1 MAPSFSYTFRMN
13 EFLSYFENQK
23 FVKWVLNP
31 SEDLNYYWEE
41 FIKKNPEEKKRIQ
54 QARVILLSLKSK
66 KIYDSGNIPDDLSF
80 EISQKIHQKK
90 KQSAAVR
97 LSFTIIRYA
106 AVAILFFTLG
116 IVFYISQK
124 PGNYLESYQQNT
136 ELQSAG
142 NSQLILGNGENV
154 QIREKESEIV
164 YQTNGKIV
172 INNKDTVQTQVD
184 SSKPDINQLIVP
196 YGKNASVKLPDGSIA
211 FLNAGSRL
219 IYPSVFEKKK
229 REVLLIGEGFFKVTH
244 NKEVPFIVKTNEVE
258 VEVLGTE
265 FNVTAY
271 PSDNIIETVLVNGKV
286 KVRRN
291 GFHLL
296 NSEYILEPNQRAA
309 FNKQNSETKITSVD
323 VMNYVS
329 WHEGYLNFE
338 TSDLNRIIKKLE
350 RYYDVRIILAD
361 PVLGIRTISG
371 KLKLEEDKE
380 SVLKV
385 LAKTASVQLEKIN
398 ETTYEMK

>member
-1 MAPSFSYTFRMN
+1 MN
-13 EFLSYFENQK
+13 EFLSYFEDHK

-31 SEDLNYYWEE
+31 DDELNDYWEE
-41 FIKKNPEEKKRIQ
+41 FIKNNPKEKEHIQ
-54 QARVILLSLKSK
+54 QARLILLSLKSR
-66 KIYDSGNIPDDLSF
+66 KISGAGNVSNGLFS
-80 EISQKIHQKK
+80 EISHKIHQKE
-90 KQSAAVR
+90 KQFTAVR
-97 LSFTIIRYA
+97 LTFTIIRYA

-116 IVFYISQK
+116 IVFYIYQK
-124 PGNYLESYQQNT
+124 PGNYLEAYQQNT
-136 ELQSAG
+136 ELQSVG

-164 YQTNGKIV
+164 YQPNGKIV
-172 INNKDTVQTQVD
+172 INNKDTIQSLID
-184 SSKPDINQLIVP
+184 STKPDINQLIVP

-229 REVLLIGEGFFKVTH
+229 REVLLIGEGFFEVTH

-286 KVRRN
+286 KVRRS

-296 NSEYILEPNQRAA
+296 NSEYTLEPNQRAA
-309 FNKQNSETKITSVD
+309 FNKENSETKISSVD

-329 WHEGYLNFE
+329 WHEGYLRFE
-338 TSDLNRIIKKLE
+338 ASDLNRIIKKLE
-350 RYYDVRIILAD
+350 RYYDVRIILVD